1 MNNLQMKN
9 RHKKSQQTKAGGN
22 IYSESKPMKASTI
35 LKMLFSLAILF
46 QLGQAQARELIGLD
60 YSVMSGNAV
69 QLVFTFDEDAIEP
82 RSFTIDQPARISLDF
97 ADTANKL
104 KQRAMRVGIGAI
116 QSIISASS
124 KSRTRVVL
132 NLNRSTEYTTS
143 VNGNQVIVIL
153 AGSETIEATTTAST
167 ADTTNTAIAD
177 AVTMSTATPEVTKSA
192 KGITNID
199 FKRGAKG
206 EGRVIID
213 LTSASISTDVWRENQ
228 TIQVEFIGSQLPE
241 ELQRR
246 LDVSDFATPISFI
259 DTIQDGSTIKLSIT
273 ANGEFEHL
281 AYQTDKIY
289 TVEIS
294 PITKEEEEKRRKN
307 KFGFTGER
315 LSLNFQDIEV
325 RSVLQLL
332 ADFTGLN
339 LVVSDSVEGNLTL
352 RLKNVPWD
360 QAMDIILKTKG
371 LAQRRAGNVILVAPT
386 DEITAR
392 EKLELE
398 ARKQVEELEQLR
410 TEFIKVN
417 YAKSADIADLLK
429 LEDNA
434 ILSPRGSVSVDTR
447 TNTLLVKDTNASLSN
462 VRQLLLELDI
472 PVRQVLIE
480 SRVVIASDDFSKE
493 LGVRFGIN
501 NDSYGSGN
509 TGNGAATSGTLDG
522 TTGLINNSSSF
533 SSDGLNVNMPVQ
545 NPAGSIAL
553 ALTKL
558 PIGTL
563 LELELSAAQTEGR
576 GEVVSSPRVITA
588 DSHTARIE
596 SGVEVPYLELNNGR
610 ATLKFRK
617 AVLSLET
624 TPQITPDDR
633 IIMDLEVHKDS
644 RGEDVSFGEGL
655 FAPTID
661 TREVQSQVL
670 VDNGQTVVLGG
681 IYETTQSTQIS
692 RVPFFSDLP
701 LIGNLFKSKIARDD
715 RSELLIFVTP
725 KILQGANLDIR

>member
-1 MNNLQMKN
+1 MKPIEFT
-9 RHKKSQQTKAGGN
+9 S
-22 IYSESKPMKASTI
+22 MKIIRVARFLVSVAFLASV
-35 LKMLFSLAILF
+35 
-46 QLGQAQARELIGLD
+46 GQAQARDLIGLD
-60 YSVMSGNAV
+60 YSVMTGNTV
-69 QLVFTFDEDAIEP
+69 QLVFTFDQDAIEP
-82 RSFTIDQPARISLDF
+82 RSFTIEEPARIALDF
-97 ADTANKL
+97 ADTQNKL
-104 KQRAMRVGIGAI
+104 KQRAVRVGIGAL
-116 QSIISASS
+116 QSIITASAQE
-124 KSRTRVVL
+124 RTRVVL
-132 NLNRSTEYTTS
+132 NLSRTTDYSTA
-143 VNGNQVIVIL
+143 VAGNQVTITL
-153 AGSETIEATTTAST
+153 AGGTDAAVASSATDQS
-167 ADTTNTAIAD
+167 
-177 AVTMSTATPEVTKSA
+177 VVPGATPVAMSSPDPDNALA

-199 FKRGAKG
+199 FKRGPNG
-206 EGRVIID
+206 EGRVIVD
-213 LTSASISTDVWRENQ
+213 MTTTSITTDVWRESDSVN
-228 TIQVEFIGSQLPE
+228 VEFISSQLPE

-259 DTIQDGSTIKLSIT
+259 DTIQDGSTIKMTIT
-273 ANGEFEHL
+273 ANGDFEHL
-281 AYQTDKIY
+281 AYQADKVY
-289 TVEIS
+289 TIEVAPIS
-294 PITKEEEEKRRKN
+294 KEEEEKRKKD
-307 KFGFTGER
+307 KFGYTGER

-371 LAQRRAGNVILVAPT
+371 LAQRKSGNVILVAPT
-386 DEITAR
+386 DEIAAR

-417 YAKSADIADLLK
+417 YAKAADMADLLK
-429 LEDNA
+429 LKDNA
-434 ILSPRGSVSVDTR
+434 ILSPRGSVSVDVR
-447 TNTLLVKDTNASLSN
+447 TNTLLVKDTNASLTN
-462 VRQLLLELDI
+462 VRQLLAELDI

-480 SRVVIASDDFSKE
+480 SRVVVANDDFSKE
-493 LGVRFGIN
+493 LGVRFGVANDSYRLDQSGAGAVTAGTVGGTTDLIN
-501 NDSYGSGN
+501 NDALLTN
-509 TGNGAATSGTLDG
+509 TDA
-522 TTGLINNSSSF
+522 
-533 SSDGLNVNMPVQ
+533 LNVNMPLQ

-553 ALTKL
+553 ALAKL
-558 PIGTL
+558 PLGTL

-596 SGVEVPYLELNNGR
+596 QGVEIPYITLEDGV

-644 RGEDVSFGEGL
+644 RGEDVTFGGTGTGSFQ
-655 FAPTID
+655 APTID
-661 TREVQSQVL
+661 TREVQSQLL

-681 IYETTQSTQIS
+681 IYETTQSTQVT

-701 LIGNLFKSKIARDD
+701 LIGNLFKSTIARDD

-725 KILQGANLDIR
+725 KILQGANLDVR

>member
-1 MNNLQMKN
+1 MKFFN
-9 RHKKSQQTKAGGN
+9 SFK
-22 IYSESKPMKASTI
+22 I
-35 LKMLFSLAILF
+35 LKSVKTPKLLFALVILF
-46 QLGQAQARELIGLD
+46 NLGQAQARNLVGLD
-60 YSVMSGNAV
+60 YSVMTGNAV
-69 QLVFTFDEDAIEP
+69 QVVFTFDEDAIEP
-82 RSFTIDQPARISLDF
+82 RSFTIDEPARIALDF
-97 ADTANKL
+97 SDTENQL
-104 KQRAMRVGIGAI
+104 KQRSFRVGVGTLQTILTA
-116 QSIISASS
+116 AS
-124 KSRTRVVL
+124 KGRTRVVI
-132 NLNRSTEYTTS
+132 NLSNPTDYTTS
-143 VNGNQVIVIL
+143 VSGNQMIMTL
-153 AGSETIEATTTAST
+153 AGNNSESATAFATSKKAST
-167 ADTTNTAIAD
+167 TPVAISESKNIA
-177 AVTMSTATPEVTKSA
+177 PLA

-199 FKRGAKG
+199 FKRGANG

-213 LTSASISTDVWRENQ
+213 LTSTSISTDVYRDNE
-228 TIQVEFIGSQLPE
+228 TINVEFISAQLPA

-259 DTIQDGSTIKLSIT
+259 DTVQDGSSIKMSIT
-273 ANGEFEHL
+273 ANGDFEHL
-281 AYQTDKIY
+281 AYQTDQVY
-289 TVEIS
+289 TIEVAPIS
-294 PITKEEEEKRRKN
+294 KAEEEKRKKD

-386 DEITAR
+386 DEIAAR

-417 YAKSADIADLLK
+417 YAKAADIAELLNLK
-429 LEDNA
+429 NNS
-434 ILSPRGSVSVDTR
+434 ILSSRGSVSVDAR
-447 TNTLLVKDTNASLSN
+447 TNTLLVKDTNSSLAS
-462 VRQLLLELDI
+462 VRQLLAELDI

-480 SRVVIASDDFSKE
+480 TRVVIANDDFSKE
-493 LGVRFGIN
+493 LGVRFGVSNDSYRNGTTGDGAITTGNLNGAADLIN
-501 NDSYGSGN
+501 ND
-509 TGNGAATSGTLDG
+509 TLTVPD
-522 TTGLINNSSSF
+522 S
-533 SSDGLNVNMPVQ
+533 LNVNMPVQ

-553 ALTKL
+553 ALAKL
-558 PIGTL
+558 PLGTL

-596 SGVEVPYLELNNGR
+596 QGVEIPYLTIEDGT

-644 RGEDVSFGEGL
+644 RGENIQFSGAL
-655 FAPTID
+655 SAPTID
-661 TREVQSQVL
+661 TREVQSQLL

-681 IYETTQSTQIS
+681 IYETTQATQVT

-701 LIGNLFKSKIARDD
+701 LIGNLFKSTSNRDE

-725 KILQGANLDIR
+725 KILQSANLDIR

>member
-1 MNNLQMKN
+1 MKFYN
-9 RHKKSQQTKAGGN
+9 SMQIFKSVKIPKLIAV
-22 IYSESKPMKASTI
+22 
-35 LKMLFSLAILF
+35 LFIIF
-46 QLGQAQARELIGLD
+46 YLGQTQARNLVGLD
-60 YSVMSGNAV
+60 YSVMTGNAV
-69 QLVFTFDEDAIEP
+69 QLVFTFDEDAVEP
-82 RSFTIDQPARISLDF
+82 RSFTIDEPARIALDF
-97 ADTANKL
+97 SDTENQL
-104 KQRAMRVGIGAI
+104 KQRSYRVGIGSI
-116 QSIISASS
+116 QTILTAAS
-124 KSRTRVVL
+124 KGRTRVVI
-132 NLNRSTEYTTS
+132 NLSNSTDYKTS
-143 VNGNQVIVIL
+143 VSGNQMIMTI
-153 AGSETIEATTTAST
+153 AGSQSESVQTAAASKGNQTTPVALSERNTTA
-167 ADTTNTAIAD
+167 
-177 AVTMSTATPEVTKSA
+177 PLA

-199 FKRGAKG
+199 FKRGSNG

-213 LTSASISTDVWRENQ
+213 LTSTAISTDVYRENDAVN
-228 TIQVEFIGSQLPE
+228 VEFIGAQLPP

-259 DTIQDGSTIKLSIT
+259 DTVQDGSSIKMSIT
-273 ANGEFEHL
+273 ANGDFEHL
-281 AYQTDKIY
+281 AYQTDQVY
-289 TVEIS
+289 TIEVAPIS
-294 PITKEEEEKRRKN
+294 KAEEEKRKKA

-386 DEITAR
+386 DEIAAR

-417 YAKSADIADLLK
+417 YAKATDIAELLK
-429 LEDNA
+429 LKDNS
-434 ILSPRGSVSVDTR
+434 IISSRGSVSVDAR
-447 TNTLLVKDTNASLSN
+447 TNTLLVKDTNTSLAS
-462 VRQLLLELDI
+462 VRQLLSELDI

-480 SRVVIASDDFSKE
+480 TRVVIANDDFSKE
-493 LGVRFGIN
+493 LGVRFGVS
-501 NDSYGSGN
+501 NDSYGTS
-509 TGNGAATSGTLDG
+509 TSGNGAATSGTLGGIDS
-522 TTGLINNSSSF
+522 LLDNEQLMIN
-533 SSDGLNVNMPVQ
+533 SDALNVNMPVQ

-553 ALTKL
+553 ALAKL
-558 PIGTL
+558 PLGTL

-576 GEVVSSPRVITA
+576 GELISSPRVITA

-596 SGVEVPYLELNNGR
+596 QGVEIPYLELDDGA

-644 RGEDVSFGEGL
+644 RGEDVSFGQGL
-655 FAPTID
+655 NAPTID
-661 TREVQSQVL
+661 TREVQSQLL

-681 IYETTQSTQIS
+681 IYETIQSTQVT

-701 LIGNLFKSKIARDD
+701 LIGNLFKSTIDRDE

-725 KILQGANLDIR
+725 KILQSANLDIR

>member
-1 MNNLQMKN
+1 MKN
-9 RHKKSQQTKAGGN
+9 CQKHLT
-22 IYSESKPMKASTI
+22 ESKAMKSRFISHIFYGIVA
-35 LKMLFSLAILF
+35 LAF
-46 QLGQAQARELIGLD
+46 FGQAQARELIGLD
-60 YSVMSGNAV
+60 YSVMTGNAI
-69 QLVFTFDEDAIEP
+69 QLVFTFDSEAIEP
-82 RSFTIDQPARISLDF
+82 RSFSISDPARIALDF
-97 ADTANKL
+97 ADTENKL
-104 KQRAMRVGIGAI
+104 KQRSMRVGIGAM

-124 KSRTRVVL
+124 KGRTRVVL
-132 NLNRSTEYTTS
+132 NLSRSSEYSTTVS
-143 VNGNQVIVIL
+143 GNQVIVTL
-153 AGSETIEATTTAST
+153 AGAESAANIAKAPDSAESASSP
-167 ADTTNTAIAD
+167 I
-177 AVTMSTATPEVTKSA
+177 VESTLSATPALA

-199 FKRGAKG
+199 FKRGTNG
-206 EGRVIID
+206 QGQVIVD
-213 LTSASISTDVWRENQ
+213 LTNTSISTDVWRDNE

-241 ELQRR
+241 ALQRR

-259 DTIQDGSTIKLSIT
+259 DTVQDGSSIKMSIT
-273 ANGEFEHL
+273 ANGDFEHL
-281 AYQTDKIY
+281 AYQTDNVY
-289 TVEIS
+289 TIEIA
-294 PITKEEEEKRRKN
+294 PISKEEEEKKRKN
-307 KFGFTGER
+307 KFGYTGER

-371 LAQRRAGNVILVAPT
+371 LAQRKAGNVILVAPT
-386 DEITAR
+386 DEIAAR

-417 YAKSADIADLLK
+417 YAKAADIAELLNLK
-429 LEDNA
+429 DNA
-434 ILSPRGSVSVDTR
+434 ILSPRGSVSVDVR
-447 TNTLLVKDTNASLSN
+447 TNTLLVKDTLSSLTN
-462 VRQLLLELDI
+462 VRQLLAELDI
-472 PVRQVLIE
+472 PIRQVLIE
-480 SRVVIASDDFSKE
+480 SRVVIANDDFSKE
-493 LGVRFGIN
+493 LGVRFGAN
-501 NDSYGSGN
+501 NDSLGATQ
-509 TGNGAATSGTLDG
+509 TGTGVTTAGTLGG
-522 TTGLINNSSSF
+522 TTGLINSTGSTSAGGT
-533 SSDGLNVNMPVQ
+533 DRLNVNMPLQ

-558 PIGTL
+558 PLGTL

-596 SGVEVPYLELNNGR
+596 QGIEIPYLELKDGA

-633 IIMDLEVHKDS
+633 IIMDIQVHKDS

-655 FAPTID
+655 FAPTIN
-661 TREVQSQVL
+661 TREVDSQVL

-681 IYETTQSTQIS
+681 IYETTQSTQVT

-701 LIGNLFKSKIARDD
+701 LIGNLFKSTIARDD

-725 KILQGANLDIR
+725 KILQGADLDIR